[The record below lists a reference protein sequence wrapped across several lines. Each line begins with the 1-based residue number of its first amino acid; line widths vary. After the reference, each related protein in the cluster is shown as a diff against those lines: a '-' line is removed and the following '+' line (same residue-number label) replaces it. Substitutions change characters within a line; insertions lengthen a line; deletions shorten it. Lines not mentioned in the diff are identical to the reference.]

1 MIENGRRWKL
11 LLTFCTAA
19 TLLLSCI
26 PQNGSPTANQ
36 MTTQASLQPASTS
49 LATGDL
55 APAAMPTTHLSENL
69 DLREANVLNV
79 VFEDLGDGRY
89 RFDVTLLHDDD
100 GEAPSYADSWQ
111 VWDTAG
117 NLLGER
123 VLTHSHST
131 GPFTRS
137 ATIEI
142 PAGAGTVLIRGHD
155 MEHGHGGQSMRVDL
169 GSGEAQ
175 FYDDS
180 GGK

>member
-1 MIENGRRWKL
+1 MIENGRSWKL
-11 LLTFCTAA
+11 LLTFCAAA

-26 PQNGSPTANQ
+26 PQNGSPTATQ
-36 MTTQASLQPASTS
+36 MTTQASFQPASTS
-49 LATGDL
+49 LPTGDS
-55 APAAMPTTHLSENL
+55 APAATPTTHLSENL

-89 RFDVTLLHDDD
+89 RFEVTLLHDDD
-100 GEAPSYADSWQ
+100 GEAPSYADTWQ

-123 VLTHSHST
+123 VLTHSHGTS
-131 GPFTRS
+131 PFTRS

-142 PAGAGTVLIRGHD
+142 PAGVGTVLIRGHD

-169 GSGEAQ
+169 ESGEMET
-175 FYDDS
+175 YIEEIGD
-180 GGK
+180 